1 MDWLETQYSLLH
13 AMDTHDVDNLRTF
26 GLQSGF
32 QTLSLR
38 RKVWPLLLK
47 LDFNVHK
54 WPSTPQTHTEVS
66 NVTPLKS
73 SKIGT
78 VSPIKQPQLSPSLLH
93 NSPRSA
99 PSTSSTKNYAEQ
111 ISLDIKRSFTQFPCL
126 LNARTK
132 SRKQKQLELILYE
145 FYSTYTSLHYYQGWH
160 DIGAV
165 FLLLFNDMEVT
176 KQALERVAIFYLRDA
191 MHASLEPILFQMLF
205 LLPILKREDRSLYH
219 LFERTQL
226 HPYFCL
232 SWIITWY
239 AHDLKDFECICRIFD
254 FCLCTNPIL
263 PIYMSTAVRFDFNFL
278 NILKEIMNFMVT

>member
-1 MDWLETQYSLLH
+1 MSTSSPNNSFKRKSLSTKPQPSSCTKKSTRPDLIPLIFDDPFLEEEQEGEKVFCSKTVEKELKKDIQPDSMDWLETQYSLLH

-93 NSPRSA
+93 
-99 PSTSSTKNYAEQ
+99 K
-111 ISLDIKRSFTQFPCL
+111 
-126 LNARTK
+126 
-132 SRKQKQLELILYE
+132 YE
-145 FYSTYTSLHYYQGWH
+145 
-160 DIGAV
+160 
-165 FLLLFNDMEVT
+165 
-176 KQALERVAIFYLRDA
+176 
-191 MHASLEPILFQMLF
+191 
-205 LLPILKREDRSLYH
+205 
-219 LFERTQL
+219 
-226 HPYFCL
+226 
-232 SWIITWY
+232 
-239 AHDLKDFECICRIFD
+239 
-254 FCLCTNPIL
+254 
-263 PIYMSTAVRFDFNFL
+263 IY
-278 NILKEIMNFMVT
+278 KY